1 MPPISRI
8 RALRC
13 RLAGTVAME
22 RAVAPDM
29 KPIKMTLKGY
39 LVTGLLLW
47 LPLAI
52 TLWVLNLI
60 VGTLD
65 QTLLLLPQALRPERL
80 FGFSIPGMGVV
91 FAVLVLVG
99 TGMLTAN
106 VLGQRLLDFW
116 HGVVSR
122 TPVVKSIY
130 NSVKQVSDTL
140 LSDSGQAFRQALL
153 VQFPHQDCW
162 TVAFQ
167 TGQPSAALAP
177 LLGEDEYISVY
188 VPTTPNPTSGYFI
201 IVAKKDTR
209 ELDMSVDEA
218 LKYVIS
224 MGVVAPQLKA
234 R

>member
-1 MPPISRI
+1 
-8 RALRC
+8 
-13 RLAGTVAME
+13 
-22 RAVAPDM
+22 M

-47 LPLAI
+47 LPLAV

-60 VGTLD
+60 VGSLD
-65 QTLLLLPQALRPERL
+65 QTLNLLPAAWRPEHL
-80 FGFSIPGMGVV
+80 FGFRIPGLGVV
-91 FAVLVLVG
+91 FAVLVLLG

-106 VLGQRLLDFW
+106 VLGQRLLSFW
-116 HGVVSR
+116 HGVISR

-140 LSDSGQAFRQALL
+140 LSDSGQAFRRALL
-153 VQFPHQDCW
+153 VRFPHQDSW

-167 TGQPSAALAP
+167 TGRPDDQLTALI
-177 LLGEDEYISVY
+177 GGGEYISVY
-188 VPTTPNPTSGYFI
+188 VPTTPNPTSGYFV
-201 IVAKKDTR
+201 IVAEKDTR

-224 MGVVAPQLKA
+224 MGVVAPHGKHH
-234 R
+234 

>member
-1 MPPISRI
+1 
-8 RALRC
+8 
-13 RLAGTVAME
+13 
-22 RAVAPDM
+22 M

-47 LPLAI
+47 LPLAV

-60 VGTLD
+60 VGSLD
-65 QTLLLLPQALRPERL
+65 QTLNLLPVAWRPEHL
-80 FGFSIPGMGVV
+80 FGFRIPGLGVV
-91 FAVLVLVG
+91 FAVLVLLG

-106 VLGQRLLDFW
+106 VLGQRLLSFW
-116 HGVVSR
+116 HGVISR

-140 LSDSGQAFRQALL
+140 LSDSGQAFRRALL
-153 VQFPHQDCW
+153 VRFPHQDSW

-167 TGQPSAALAP
+167 TGRPDDALTA
-177 LLGEDEYISVY
+177 LIGGGEYISVY
-188 VPTTPNPTSGYFI
+188 VPTTPNPTSGYFV
-201 IVAKKDTR
+201 IVAEKDTR

-224 MGVVAPQLKA
+224 MGVVAPHGKHH
-234 R
+234 

>member
-1 MPPISRI
+1 MAP
-8 RALRC
+8 
-13 RLAGTVAME
+13 VA
-22 RAVAPDM
+22 VPDM

-60 VGTLD
+60 IGSLD
-65 QTLLLLPQALRPERL
+65 QTLNLLPRTWRPEYL
-80 FGFSIPGMGVV
+80 FGFNIPGLGVV
-91 FAVLVLVG
+91 FAVLVLLG

-106 VLGQRLLDFW
+106 VLGQRLLTFW
-116 HGVVSR
+116 HGLISR

-140 LSDSGQAFRQALL
+140 LSDSGQAFRRALL
-153 VQFPHQDCW
+153 VQFPHQDSW

-167 TGQPSAALAP
+167 TGKPSEDVVS
-177 LLGEDEYISVY
+177 LLGGGEYISVY

-209 ELDMSVDEA
+209 ELSMSVDDA

-224 MGVVAPQLKA
+224 MGVVAPHSKHP
-234 R
+234 

>member
-1 MPPISRI
+1 MRH
-8 RALRC
+8 
-13 RLAGTVAME
+13 
-22 RAVAPDM
+22 
-29 KPIKMTLKGY
+29 IKLTLKGY
-39 LVTGLLLW
+39 LVTGLLIW

-52 TLWVLNLI
+52 TFWVLNLI

-65 QTLLLLPQALRPERL
+65 QTLNLLPREWQPQQV
-80 FGFSIPGMGVV
+80 FGFTVPGLGVV
-91 FAVLVLVG
+91 LAVLILLG
-99 TGMLTAN
+99 TGMLAAN
-106 VLGQRLLDFW
+106 VFGQRLVRLW
-116 HGVVSR
+116 HAILSR
-122 TPVVKSIY
+122 TPVVKTIY

-153 VQFPHQDCW
+153 VRFPHQDAW

-167 TGQPSAALAP
+167 TGTPSRQISAAI
-177 LLGEDEYISVY
+177 GEDELVSVY

-201 IVAKKDTR
+201 IVPRRDTR

-224 MGVVAPQLKA
+224 MGVVAPPPKA

>member
-1 MPPISRI
+1 
-8 RALRC
+8 
-13 RLAGTVAME
+13 
-22 RAVAPDM
+22 M
-29 KPIKMTLKGY
+29 KPIRMTLKGY

-60 VGTLD
+60 IGSLD
-65 QTLLLLPQALRPERL
+65 QTLMLLPKAWQPEQL
-80 FGFSIPGMGVV
+80 FGFQVPGLGVV
-91 FAVLVLVG
+91 FAVLVLLG

-106 VLGQRLLDFW
+106 VLGQRLLMFW
-116 HGVVSR
+116 HGVISR

-140 LSDSGQAFRQALL
+140 LSDSGQAFRRALL
-153 VQFPHQDCW
+153 VRFPHQDAW

-167 TGQPSAALAP
+167 TGRPSESLKP
-177 LLGEDEYISVY
+177 LLGEGEFISVY

-201 IVAKKDTR
+201 IVAEKDTR
-209 ELDMSVDEA
+209 ELEMSVDDA

-224 MGVVAPQLKA
+224 MGVVAPQPKKH
-234 R
+234 

>member
-1 MPPISRI
+1 
-8 RALRC
+8 
-13 RLAGTVAME
+13 ME
-22 RAVAPDM
+22 PAAAPDM

-60 VGTLD
+60 IGSLD
-65 QTLLLLPQALRPERL
+65 QTLNLLPRAWRPEYL
-80 FGFSIPGMGVV
+80 FGFNIPGLGVV
-91 FAVLVLVG
+91 FAVLVLLG

-106 VLGQRLLDFW
+106 VLGQRLLKFW
-116 HGVVSR
+116 HGVISR

-140 LSDSGQAFRQALL
+140 LSDSGQAFRRALL
-153 VQFPHQDCW
+153 VQFPHQDSW

-167 TGQPSAALAP
+167 TGKPADSLAE
-177 LLGEDEYISVY
+177 LLGEGEYISVY
-188 VPTTPNPTSGYFI
+188 VPTTPNPTSGYFV

-209 ELDMSVDEA
+209 ELDMSVDDA

-224 MGVVAPQLKA
+224 MGVVAPNSKNH
-234 R
+234 

>member
-1 MPPISRI
+1 MEP
-8 RALRC
+8 
-13 RLAGTVAME
+13 VA
-22 RAVAPDM
+22 APDM

-60 VGTLD
+60 VGSLDLTLN
-65 QTLLLLPQALRPERL
+65 LLPKAWRPEHL
-80 FGFSIPGMGVV
+80 LGFRIPGLGVV
-91 FAVLVLVG
+91 FAVLVLLG

-106 VLGQRLLDFW
+106 VLGQRLLNFW

-140 LSDSGQAFRQALL
+140 LSDSGQAFRRALL
-153 VQFPHQDCW
+153 VQFPHQGAW

-167 TGQPSAALAP
+167 TGRPPESVAQR
-177 LLGEDEYISVY
+177 LGDEEYISVY
-188 VPTTPNPTSGYFI
+188 VPTTPNPTSGYFV
-201 IVAKKDTR
+201 IVATKDTR
-209 ELDMSVDEA
+209 ELDMSVDDA

-224 MGVVAPQLKA
+224 MGVVAPQA
-234 R
+234 RQP